1 MWRMKKETL
10 ASFYDLFWKF
20 YLQVYNVDWIRVLED
35 KK

>member
-1 MWRMKKETL
+1 MKKETL

-20 YLQVYNVDWIRVLED
+20 YIVQVYNVDWIRVLED